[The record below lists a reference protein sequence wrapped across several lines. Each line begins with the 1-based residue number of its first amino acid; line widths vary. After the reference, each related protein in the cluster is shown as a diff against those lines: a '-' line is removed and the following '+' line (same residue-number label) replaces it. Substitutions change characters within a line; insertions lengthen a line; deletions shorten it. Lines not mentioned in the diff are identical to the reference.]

1 MLQRAHAQARRQAGL
16 AGWRRAADARSAV
29 PGRADIPPARS
40 VCTHSPGARRQPEP
54 PARRPPAQYA
64 ANLSQLASKAR
75 SIVRDLDPTND
86 LTFVRVRTKKNEI
99 MIAPEKD
106 FTLMV
111 IQNPSQE

>member
-1 MLQRAHAQARRQAGL
+1 V
-16 AGWRRAADARSAV
+16 RAASLRS
-29 PGRADIPPARS
+29 PDTPA
-40 VCTHSPGARRQPEP
+40 T
-54 PARRPPAQYA
+54 PAQYA